1 MGAIIPQ
8 VITEDRASGAQII
21 DGSVRF
27 NGVDGYLKR
36 TNPSAGGITDQY
48 TWTASLWIKQSDSY
62 STGTTPQPL
71 FSGGGSSSN
80 YTYFGFGYAE
90 PGRLWIGNSSPSPVN
105 DYYPNAQNVNKFWRD
120 PNAWYHL
127 VFVYNTSESTGSD
140 RLKLYTNGV
149 RNEWSSFGN
158 APEATRALYCLNYA
172 TYPTY
177 FGHDNIY
184 NSFFDGY
191 ISQFHFVDGQAL
203 DPSYFGFEDG
213 LSGVWK
219 PKKYEGTY
227 GLNGCYLPLDGSA
240 PIGQDQSGN
249 NNDWTLY
256 GLTNTISV
264 ERATGGKPILNSSGN
279 GSGFGVF
286 GSKVSKTLTTT
297 SGSNSGDGYIFENEG
312 TKPTLSFIRGATY
325 TFDYSES
332 TAHPLRFATAADAAG
347 STEYTDGT
355 NVSGNVIRITV
366 PHNAPDTLYYYCTNH
381 GGMGNSISVTTDE
394 SKADPYAWKN
404 ILAVPLIGSATDV
417 SNQINSGTTTKT
429 LTTNGNPTASHHTS
443 SVFYGG
449 SFDFDASGDY
459 FSIDLGE
466 GLGTGDFTIECWAKS
481 DTTSGSRGIF
491 QLSDTS
497 GGLKGGAVNAVGLYQ
512 ESSTG
517 FYRMYYNDTGSG
529 DSLKPTDSGVWNHWA
544 IVKSGSAQTMYC
556 NGVNVL
562 SLTSNTD
569 LTNSRYLAIGGYY
582 TTTYL
587 WDGCISDFRV
597 YKGIA
602 KYTSEFIPAAS
613 DPYIVPQTPSGVSG
627 GSKLLAPTSGSVHFD
642 GAGDHLTIADHS
654 DWNMGTGDFTMEAYV
669 YLNSFSS
676 SGYDAILTKYAGGA
690 QQFWWVINGSGQQV
704 FYYYYNGGAS
714 SVSATAGSM
723 GLKRWYHVA
732 VVRNGNTLHVYQ
744 DGVEVT
750 TADLSSA
757 GAMNDSSASAH
768 IGASGGAGYWFN
780 GYISNVRVVKGTAL
794 YKTNFAPPTTALTNV
809 TNTILLCCQ
818 SSTSATEAAVTP
830 ATITE
835 PTNYIHEGSG
845 GEQISELLKV
855 FDGNITAGSFAG
867 CRIAGENTFTFGTGI
882 PFTKLE
888 VAASNYNGHY
898 IKVNG
903 VSFTNFGS
911 TYNPPPWH
919 NITSSVTSPL
929 TSFTI
934 SGNGGQTATL
944 HGIRINDEII
954 YNGNQYPT
962 RFNPFDT
969 DINYSRGQETGYAT
983 LDAFADTE
991 GQPTFSHGN
1000 TKASNASGRGHFM
1013 PATLYVNSGK
1023 WYAEFTL
1030 DAGFGNFIIGA
1041 MPSNAIT
1048 RDGYIGSA
1056 ANKGL
1061 GVLPSNSVQVF
1072 NYDNAG
1078 STRVMQQRDKPSNI
1092 AREVNSQYWDIND
1105 TWGVG
1110 LDMDDPSG
1118 KVYLWRNNVPY
1129 DMPGNYTRLP
1139 DGATPINAFSLK
1151 SVDEYWTIAIGNDS
1165 TYTID
1170 ANFGQKPF
1178 KYLPPEG
1185 FQPLCTSNLPPVTSP
1200 AASRPDRYF
1209 KAATYTGGNGSAVTV
1224 NTGFQ
1229 PDLVFAKCRT
1239 IGNAPSWYDSV
1250 RGTQQRLLSDRDT
1263 IASQDRTSVGD
1274 GITSFN
1280 TDGFTTGIGGNENT
1294 GTQSYVAWCWKAG
1307 GGTGAG
1313 GEFWKDGVQYA
1324 SAAAANLNGGSI
1336 VPTAASINT
1345 ESGFSILKW
1354 TGNGVNSTVNH
1365 GLNDAPKFM
1374 IHRKISEAGTWFVYH
1389 PTYSPTQNLR
1399 LNTTGSLITTS
1410 NLYNDT
1416 APTSTSF
1423 SLGDGGGNV
1432 DTVEYISYCWA
1443 EIPGF
1448 SKFGSF
1454 EGNNKFK
1461 APMIYTGF
1469 TPALVMIKNADDATT
1484 HWAVFDNGRFSDN
1497 GDIPETS
1504 GTLAWNLATEE
1515 SGVTGYNMDILSNG
1529 FIMRTG
1535 GATPNGDNNT
1545 MIYAAWAANPMFD
1558 VYGAQAN
1565 AR

>member
-27 NGVDGYLKR
+27 NGVDSYLKR
-36 TNPSAGGITDQY
+36 TNPSSGGITDQY

-62 STGTTPQPL
+62 STATTPQPL
-71 FSGGGSSSN
+71 FQGGQASGTN
-80 YTYFGFGYAE
+80 YTYFGFGYID
-90 PGRLWIGNSSPSPVN
+90 PGRLWIGNYSTSPIN
-105 DYYPNAQNVNKFWRD
+105 DYYPSANNVNKFWRD

-127 VFVYNTSESTGSD
+127 VVVYNTSESTGSD

-149 RNEWSSFGN
+149 RNEWSSFSS
-158 APEATRALYCLNYA
+158 APEATRPLYCLNNA

-177 FGHDNIY
+177 FGHDHIY

-279 GSGFGVF
+279 GSSFGVF

-297 SGSNSGDGYIFENEG
+297 SGSNSGSGYIFENEG

-404 ILAVPLIGSATDV
+404 VLALPLNGSANDE
-417 SNQINSGTTTKT
+417 SNKLNVGSTTKT
-429 LTTNGNPTASHHTS
+429 VTLNGNAAATS
-443 SVFYGG
+443 LQSNFYGR
-449 SFDFDASGDY
+449 SFIFDGTGDY
-459 FSIDLGE
+459 LSLSSTSDFGF
-466 GLGTGDFTIECWAKS
+466 GTGDFTIECFVYYK
-481 DTTSGSRGIF
+481 GSFPTYEYIF
-491 QLSDTS
+491 DMR
-497 GGLKGGAVNAVGLYQ
+497 VD
-512 ESSTG
+512 SSTG
-517 FYRMYYNDTGSG
+517 AELRPALYPSSDGGPVEYYINSTTAISGGKFYKDR
-529 DSLKPTDSGVWNHWA
+529 WNHIA
-544 IVKSGSAQTMYC
+544 VVRNSSTTTLYLNGISVGSFSDSNNYADAPLVIGQRQGQSAQ
-556 NGVNVL
+556 
-562 SLTSNTD
+562 S
-569 LTNSRYLAIGGYY
+569 
-582 TTTYL
+582 
-587 WDGCISDFRV
+587 WDGYIQDFRV
-597 YKGIA
+597 YKGVA

-757 GAMNDSSASAH
+757 GAMNDSSAPAH

-845 GEQISELLKV
+845 GDQISELLKV
-855 FDGNITAGSFAG
+855 FDGDTSAGSFAG

-898 IKVNG
+898 QKFNG
-903 VSFTNFGS
+903 VTFTNFGT
-911 TYNPPPWH
+911 TYNPAPWS

-929 TSFTI
+929 TSFTL

-983 LDAFADTE
+983 LDPFADTE
-991 GQPTFSHGN
+991 GQPTFSQGN

-1030 DAGFGNFIIGA
+1030 DAGSGGFIIGA

-1048 RDGYIGSA
+1048 RNGYIGSA

-1061 GVLPSNSVQVF
+1061 GVLPSSTTTF

-1078 STRVMQQRDKPSNI
+1078 SYRVVQQRDKPSNI
-1092 AREVNSQYWDIND
+1092 AREVNSSYWDIND

-1129 DMPGNYTRLP
+1129 DMPGNFTRLP
-1139 DGATPINAFSLK
+1139 DGATAINTFSLK
-1151 SVDEYWTIAIGNDS
+1151 SVDEYWTIAVGNDA

-1200 AASRPDRYF
+1200 AASRPDKYF
-1209 KAATYTGGNGSAVTV
+1209 KAATYTGGNGSPVTA

-1239 IGNAPSWYDSV
+1239 QSAAPSWYDSV

-1263 IASQDRTSVGD
+1263 LASQDRTSVGD

-1307 GGTGAG
+1307 GGSGAG

-1336 VPTAASINT
+1336 VPTGASINT

-1423 SLGDGGGNV
+1423 SLGDGGGNA

-1469 TPALVMIKNADDATT
+1469 TPALVMIKNADDGTT
-1484 HWAVFDNGRFSDN
+1484 HWAVFDNGRFPDN

-1504 GTLAWNLATEE
+1504 GTLAWNLASEE
-1515 SGVTGYNMDILSNG
+1515 SAVTGYNMDILSNG